1 MQSYFIA
8 LNYCAN
14 ITYIKLICIPL
25 RPVQNTGF
33 NTKSFTFNQSNVT
46 YEFIWEMIYSDHM
59 YTSKVKFQKE
69 KKYIPVHTQKIKD
82 VIEWPH
88 VILFWASLISNNSKE
103 STKLLWNI
111 SCCLLSNPTLR
122 RLLHTILYENH
133 FFRAS
138 CSNIKNGN
146 GLLCH
151 CPKSNGPFPS
161 YATVG
166 GRDSKNSPIFY
177 YDNSCLLAKVTLWF

>member
-1 MQSYFIA
+1 MRNDLFR
-8 LNYCAN
+8 
-14 ITYIKLICIPL
+14 CIH
-25 RPVQNTGF
+25 RR
-33 NTKSFTFNQSNVT
+33 SNL
-46 YEFIWEMIYSDHM
+46 YLAKHF
-59 YTSKVKFQKE
+59 K
-69 KKYIPVHTQKIKD
+69 KKYTCTLKLKMY
-82 VIEWPH
+82 VIELPH
-88 VILFWASLISNNSKE
+88 VCTLIILCIIDNNSIE
-103 STKLLWNI
+103 LNNLFILWNI

-177 YDNSCLLAKVTLWF
+177 YDNSCLLA

>member
-1 MQSYFIA
+1 MLSFIKPNIASA
-8 LNYCAN
+8 LAY
-14 ITYIKLICIPL
+14 
-25 RPVQNTGF
+25 
-33 NTKSFTFNQSNVT
+33 
-46 YEFIWEMIYSDHM
+46 
-59 YTSKVKFQKE
+59 
-69 KKYIPVHTQKIKD
+69 
-82 VIEWPH
+82 
-88 VILFWASLISNNSKE
+88 
-103 STKLLWNI
+103 
-111 SCCLLSNPTLR
+111 
-122 RLLHTILYENH
+122 TILYENH

-177 YDNSCLLAKVTLWF
+177 YDNSCLLAKVTL

>member
-1 MQSYFIA
+1 M
-8 LNYCAN
+8 
-14 ITYIKLICIPL
+14 
-25 RPVQNTGF
+25 
-33 NTKSFTFNQSNVT
+33 
-46 YEFIWEMIYSDHM
+46 
-59 YTSKVKFQKE
+59 
-69 KKYIPVHTQKIKD
+69 
-82 VIEWPH
+82 PH
-88 VILFWASLISNNSKE
+88 VLLFWASLISNNSKE

-177 YDNSCLLAKVTLWF
+177 YDNSCLLAKVTLWFYVGLINQSFRMCFLALIYHAVIIIAASFTWNFFNLIGN